1 MCVISHL
8 QIFSLKK
15 INIFKIV
22 KMKVDSEQFFSL
34 TRNFPDLSFHQSEG
48 SYLQKKSGKEV
59 FFVNNQ
65 ASPTVGCFGTVY
77 KSIGIKILRINSL
90 CYNNPTENDLVDF
103 LKSLCP
109 LYDII
114 DLNDE
119 NAYNPYIEK
128 SFRLA
133 GYRKPLG
140 QFRTDLTIIV
150 YFDDVL
156 KYDRSWKHNIKS
168 ANAIPDISCEEITE
182 LTDEVIDS
190 VARLFKENSIQK
202 KLSYSYTEK
211 DLTAWM
217 SDSKFHLYVV
227 RLNDEII
234 AARIVMANG
243 IKSYDV
249 ATANGAKTRNV
260 RGVTHYLVDNIFN
273 NLKEKGIKSF
283 DFSCLPIGRK
293 GAEGVCEFKQGIKSG
308 RLVQYNGP
316 WIYTKHNYQRWILY
330 FINKH
335 IRKVYEY

>member
-1 MCVISHL
+1 MET
-8 QIFSLKK
+8 
-15 INIFKIV
+15 NR
-22 KMKVDSEQFFSL
+22 EQFFLL
-34 TRNFPDLSFHQSEG
+34 TRNFLDLSFHQAEG
-48 SYLQKKSGKEV
+48 FYLQKKSGKEV

-65 ASPTVGCFGTVY
+65 LNPTVACFGTVY
-77 KSIGIKILRINSL
+77 KSIGIDILRINTL
-90 CYNNPTENDLVDF
+90 CYNNPTENELVDF
-103 LKSLCP
+103 LKSLCISH
-109 LYDII
+109 DII
-114 DLNDE
+114 DINDE
-119 NAYNPYIEK
+119 NAYSPYIEK

-150 YFDDVL
+150 YFDDEL
-156 KYDRSWKHNIKS
+156 KYDRAWKRNIKS
-168 ANAIPDISCEEITE
+168 ANAISDISCEEITE

-217 SDSKFHLYVV
+217 SDSKFHLFVV

-234 AARIVMANG
+234 AARIVMVNG
-243 IKSYDV
+243 VKSYDV
-249 ATANGAKTRNV
+249 ATANGAKTRNI
-260 RGVTHYLVDNIFN
+260 RGVTHYLVDNIFKH
-273 NLKEKGIKSF
+273 LKEKGIKSF
-283 DFSCLPIGRK
+283 DFSCVPIGRK

-330 FINKH
+330 FLNKY
-335 IRKVYEY
+335 IRKAYEY